1 MKNRD
6 MKHYTRRHVD
16 YHNPESVVSA
26 IIIVALIA
34 TLLIDW
40 HQRKQIISQANHA
53 IVERDR
59 YIDELENVIDQIYMQ
74 QTRQHELRTLI

>member
-6 MKHYTRRHVD
+6 MKHYGTSSRID
-16 YHNPESVVSA
+16 PSTLTSA

-59 YIDELENVIDQIYMQ
+59 YIEELENVIDQIYMH
-74 QTRQHELRTLI
+74 QTRQQDQRTLI